1 MSDAEDKHEGPGG
14 EKPAPPTLAVALAY
28 EAPNAPKVVAVGRGW
43 VGDKIVETARAHGVP
58 LRQDAALAEALSTIE
73 LDQEIPEALYR
84 AVAAVIGFILRA
96 NAGTAGR

>member
-1 MSDAEDKHEGPGG
+1 MSGQDDGAEEPV
-14 EKPAPPTLAVALAY
+14 PPPPTLAVALAY
-28 EAPNAPKVVAVGRGW
+28 EAPNAPKVVAVGRG
-43 VGDKIVETARAHGVP
+43 VIGDKIVETARAHGVP

-96 NAGTAGR
+96 NARAATGR

>member
-1 MSDAEDKHEGPGG
+1 MSGTEDDREAPGAA
-14 EKPAPPTLAVALAY
+14 PPPTLAVALTY

-96 NAGTAGR
+96 NAGAASGR

>member
-1 MSDAEDKHEGPGG
+1 MSGQDDDP
-14 EKPAPPTLAVALAY
+14 EKPASPTLAVALAY

-43 VGDKIVETARAHGVP
+43 VGDKIVETALAHGVP

-73 LDQEIPEALYR
+73 LDQEIPEELYR

-96 NAGTAGR
+96 NAKAG